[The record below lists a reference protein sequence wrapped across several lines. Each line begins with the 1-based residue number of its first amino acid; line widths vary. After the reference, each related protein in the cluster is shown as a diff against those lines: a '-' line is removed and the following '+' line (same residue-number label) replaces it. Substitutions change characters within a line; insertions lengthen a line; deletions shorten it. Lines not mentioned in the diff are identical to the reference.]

1 VGKRTR
7 RRLHQGVSAAP
18 EAAPPHQA
26 MARINVDLETWTAFR
41 IEALRTDASVAS
53 YLGKLVHR
61 EVERTRRR
69 DQSPSA
75 TP

>member
-1 VGKRTR
+1 
-7 RRLHQGVSAAP
+7 
-18 EAAPPHQA
+18 

-41 IEALRTDASVAS
+41 IEAVRTNSSVAS